1 MNELVYDQKEK
12 IYYKHP
18 DERAWIR
25 NQRVLQYN
33 STKKYEESSVY
44 KWREYLNDYLFQPR
58 TVPHEAIFDSP
69 YCTSERRKFPLN
81 LDTFI
86 TSNWDKIEKWKKKLL
101 FKMHGFLSAHPLIKS
116 KRISV
121 QFIGSIGSKDPI
133 PYSDLDCLIILPSL
147 DNWDLNN
154 MVELKKLYRV
164 VNYYAYAFDPL
175 QHHGA
180 FVLTETELTNG
191 FPFFYPMNLLD
202 KAWGYG
208 RDHYFSSSYNI
219 QNKGRMNFINNNQ
232 FLRRMN
238 YQQELPNSLYNLKYI
253 LSSIFL
259 MPVYYYNAKNK
270 FYCKKNS
277 IKKII
282 KSDDTIGNN
291 FKWFSKF
298 RRNWQSS
305 SFPIFKKM
313 ILKAGI
319 NFYPIEDLDLLNRR
333 IEYHLRSGKNKPL
346 LLKATEIINR
356 GNIISDILLNKLVQN
371 S

>member
-1 MNELVYDQKEK
+1 MNELVFDQKEN
-12 IYYKHP
+12 IYYKNP
-18 DERAWIR
+18 EERTWILD
-25 NQRVLQYN
+25 QLLLHKN
-33 STKKYEESSVY
+33 SKKTYEESFVSR
-44 KWREYLNDYLFQPR
+44 WREYLNDYLFHPR

-69 YCTSERRKFPLN
+69 YCKSEMREFPLN

-86 TSNWDKIEKWKKKLL
+86 KSDWDKIEKWKKNIL

-116 KRISV
+116 KRISI

-164 VNYYAYAFDPL
+164 VNYYAYMFDPL
-175 QHHGA
+175 QHHDA
-180 FVLTETELTNG
+180 FVLTETELING
-191 FPFFYPMNLLD
+191 FSSFYPMSLMD

-208 RDHYFSSSYNI
+208 RDHYYASSYNI
-219 QNKGRMNFINNNQ
+219 QNKGCINFIYNNQ

-277 IKKII
+277 IEEII
-282 KSDDTIGNN
+282 KSDDTIGYNLN
-291 FKWFSKF
+291 WISKF

-305 SFPIFKKM
+305 SFPILKKM

-319 NFYPIEDLDLLNRR
+319 NIYPIEDLDLFNRR
-333 IEYHLRSGKNKPL
+333 IEYHLRSAKNKPL
-346 LLKATEIINR
+346 LLKATEIIYR
-356 GNIISDILLNKLVQN
+356 GNIISDILLNKLVHN
-371 S
+371 I

>member
-1 MNELVYDQKEK
+1 MNELVFDQKEN
-12 IYYKHP
+12 IYYKNP
-18 DERAWIR
+18 EERTWMLD
-25 NQRVLQYN
+25 QRLLQNN
-33 STKKYEESSVY
+33 SIIKYEESFVS
-44 KWREYLNDYLFQPR
+44 KWREYLNDYLFR
-58 TVPHEAIFDSP
+58 SRGALCEEIFKPPD
-69 YCTSERRKFPLN
+69 CTIERRRFPLN

-86 TSNWDKIEKWKKKLL
+86 TSDWHNIEKWKKNLL

-121 QFIGSIGSKDPI
+121 QFIGSIVLKDPL
-133 PYSDLDCLIILPSL
+133 PYSDLDCLIVLPSL

-154 MVELKKLYRV
+154 MVELKKLYRAI
-164 VNYYAYAFDPL
+164 NYYAYMFDPL

-180 FVLTETELTNG
+180 FVLTETELING
-191 FPFFYPMNLLD
+191 FSSFYPMNLMD

-219 QNKGRMNFINNNQ
+219 QNKGCMNFINNNQ

-277 IKKII
+277 IEKII

-291 FKWFSKF
+291 FKWISKF

-313 ILKAGI
+313 ILNAGI
-319 NFYPIEDLDLLNRR
+319 NVYPIEDLDLFNRR
-333 IEYHLRSGKNKPL
+333 IEYHLRSSKNKPL

-356 GNIISDILLNKLVQN
+356 GNIISDILLNKLVHN

>member
-1 MNELVYDQKEK
+1 MNELVYDQKEN
-12 IYYKHP
+12 IYYKNP
-18 DERAWIR
+18 DERTWILE
-25 NQRVLQYN
+25 QRLLQHKSIKN
-33 STKKYEESSVY
+33 DDLSSIK
-44 KWREYLNDYLFQPR
+44 KWRNHLNDYLFHSR
-58 TVPHEAIFDSP
+58 GALCKEIFDSP
-69 YCTSERRKFPLN
+69 YCKSETRKFPLN

-86 TSNWDKIEKWKKKLL
+86 KSDWEKIEKWKKNLL
-101 FKMHGFLSAHPLIKS
+101 IKMHCFLSTHPLIKS

-121 QFIGSIGSKDPI
+121 QFIGSIGSKDPL

-154 MVELKKLYRV
+154 MVDLKQLYRTI
-164 VNYYAYAFDPL
+164 NYYAYMFDPL

-180 FVLTETELTNG
+180 FVLTETELING
-191 FPFFYPMNLLD
+191 FSSFYPMNLMD

-259 MPVYYYNAKNK
+259 MPVYYYNAKSK

-277 IKKII
+277 IEKII

-291 FKWFSKF
+291 LNWISKF

-319 NFYPIEDLDLLNRR
+319 NFIPIEDLDLFNRR
-333 IEYHLRSGKNKPL
+333 IEYHLRSGKHKPL

-356 GNIISDILLNKLVQN
+356 GNIISDILLNKLVRN

>member
-1 MNELVYDQKEK
+1 MNELVFDQKEN
-12 IYYKHP
+12 IYYKNP
-18 DERAWIR
+18 EERTWILD
-25 NQRVLQYN
+25 QRLLQNN
-33 STKKYEESSVY
+33 SIKKYEKSSVY
-44 KWREYLNDYLFQPR
+44 KWREYLNDYLFNSR
-58 TVPHEAIFDSP
+58 GALSEEIFGSP
-69 YCTSERRKFPLN
+69 DCRSEKRKFPLN

-86 TSNWDKIEKWKKKLL
+86 TSDWHNIEKWKKKIL
-101 FKMHGFLSAHPLIKS
+101 FKMHVFLSAHPLIKS

-154 MVELKKLYRV
+154 IVELKKLYRV
-164 VNYYAYAFDPL
+164 VNYYAYMFDPL

-180 FVLTETELTNG
+180 FVLTETELINE
-191 FPFFYPMNLLD
+191 FPPFYPMNLMD

-219 QNKGRMNFINNNQ
+219 QNKGCMNFINNNQ

-277 IKKII
+277 IEKII
-282 KSDDTIGNN
+282 KSEDTIGNN
-291 FKWFSKF
+291 LNWISKF

-319 NFYPIEDLDLLNRR
+319 NFFPIEDLDLFNRR

-356 GNIISDILLNKLVQN
+356 GNIISDILLNKLVHN